1 MSNKS
6 TVLKTITI
14 DGPAGSGK
22 STICKLLAEK
32 LSYHQVDSGA
42 FYRAYTW
49 LASQYAIDKSI
60 DFESVLSEETFFSY
74 LSENPPVFSFEKN
87 RQKVHWNDSDLE
99 EEIRK
104 PEITDKIKIIADN
117 KRIRNMVNEQI
128 RSLSKTYNIIA
139 DGRDMGT
146 VVFPEAQFKFFLTA
160 DLSERANRRYKE
172 FADKFPNISITEVEE
187 KIQKR
192 DKEDETR
199 EFGALKAAADAI
211 FVDTTGLEINAV
223 LKIMHKNIHQVDS

>member
-1 MSNKS
+1 MTNENAA
-6 TVLKTITI
+6 LQTITI

-49 LASQYAIDKSI
+49 LASHYSKENSVN
-60 DFESVLSEETFFSY
+60 FESVLSEELFFSY
-74 LSENPPVFSFEKN
+74 VNEQPPVFSFENN
-87 RQKVHWNDSDLE
+87 RQKVYWHDNDLE

-117 KRIRNMVNEQI
+117 KRIRNMVNEKI

-146 VVFPEAQFKFFLTA
+146 VVFPDAQYKFFLTA
-160 DLSERANRRYKE
+160 DLSERASRRYKE
-172 FADKFPNISITEVEE
+172 FADKSPDISVAEVEE

-199 EFGALKAAADAI
+199 EFGALKAAVDAI
-211 FVDTTGLEINAV
+211 FVDTTGLEINTV
-223 LKIMHKNIHQVDS
+223 LKIMHKSIHQVDS

>member
-1 MSNKS
+1 MNNKNES
-6 TVLKTITI
+6 LQTITI

-22 STICKLLAEK
+22 STICKLLAEE

-49 LASQYAIDKSI
+49 LATQYSSQKNIQFK
-60 DFESVLSEETFFSY
+60 SVLSEETFFTY
-74 LSENPPVFSFEKN
+74 INENPPVFTFDQN
-87 RQKVHWNDSDLE
+87 RQKVHWSGKDLE
-99 EEIRK
+99 TEIRK

-117 KRIRNMVNEQI
+117 KRIRTLVNAKI
-128 RSLSKTYNIIA
+128 RSLSKSYDIIA

-146 VVFPEAQFKFFLTA
+146 VVFPEAQYKFFLTA
-160 DLSERANRRYKE
+160 DLEERAHRRFKE
-172 FADKFPNISITEVEE
+172 FSIVDPDINIAEVKE
-187 KIQKR
+187 KIEKR

-199 EFGALKAAADAI
+199 EFGALKAASNAI

-223 LKIMHKNIHQVDS
+223 LKIMHKKIHQVDS